1 MATQDELA
9 RARIL
14 ALRAPSQMQASPF
27 VPASTGGRQNPLLSL
42 TSGPGYMARSPF
54 IPTGGRQ
61 NPLAGM
67 KTIGRQPLPFPNQ
80 GVVRPTFPKPPVY
93 KPPDIY
99 RGPDTTIPPWL
110 QRTDPYY
117 GSPLD
122 QKNETPWSEI
132 PRWQKQPR

>member
-1 MATQDELA
+1 MATQDEMT

-14 ALRAPSQMQASPF
+14 ALKAPSQMKA
-27 VPASTGGRQNPLLSL
+27 
-42 TSGPGYMARSPF
+42 SPF
-54 IPTGGRQ
+54 IPTGGRPNPLTQ
-61 NPLAGM
+61 MQSGPRPMTTSRFIPTGVAGRNPLAGM
-67 KTIGRQPLPFPNQ
+67 MSTAPQGLPFPNQ
-80 GVVRPTFPKPPVY
+80 GVVRPTFPTPPVF
-93 KPPDIY
+93 PPPPEPY